1 MLRARAC
8 KNIRDRPAGMST
20 DPKYTFKAASTAVS
34 KMSAANLTA
43 VTFMAEEV

>member
-1 MLRARAC
+1 
-8 KNIRDRPAGMST
+8 MST

-43 VTFMAEEV
+43 VAFMAEEV